1 MLRVARARAPRAR
14 VNGARARRRARRSAA
29 RRTEATGN
37 GGEHEPPPP
46 PGGVVSFV
54 LCAPEGPLNVGAAAR
69 VIQNFSLP
77 SSLRVVRPS
86 ASVLRDD
93 DDGASAPRLHE
104 DAYKFAVHAKWMLDD
119 CCARGESVLEAV
131 AEASLVV
138 ATTARPRENLP
149 LLTLG
154 AACEKMRDEIA
165 RGGKCAILFGNE
177 RTGLTNEE
185 LELAEFGVSIPT
197 SATVGTSAMARR
209 NKYSGGA
216 GVDGSQTATSLNLGM
231 AVGVVAYE
239 LFSQVH
245 EVREDDETKS
255 IGGFNQPHRLT
266 VGERA
271 ALIDDVVAARR
282 AVDVFADVDAEED
295 VIFAEKE
302 RRAITAV
309 LSSGPI
315 ATRDATPIFMLA
327 RRARARP
334 ARGPERVSRR
344 RGARVRASQRW
355 RRAEHQISQRVHSR
369 NIRHQ
374 SHEARARA
382 RRSVGSRRLAAL
394 SAAAPAQF
402 TMRVGPSC
410 ARAASSASSA
420 SSASRSSASKQ
431 VLRLKHRG
439 RDVFL
444 IGTMHYNPASIRL
457 CEETVSTLRPRLG
470 AVVLETCPKRW
481 EKTLTYQPAGSVMR
495 SVLDNE
501 FQSAAEAAGDD
512 AEIVLGDQEIAALGE
527 NLGRLVKETAF
538 DLLYPP
544 RAFTG
549 GWKSYA
555 DDVREAVATEID
567 GGDEGVDAMDLFGDG
582 KLLLNAPVSLIRYP
596 LAWLLKSPKLIVPL
610 ASFWLTIAALPGA
623 VEALPEGAAQS
634 SAETLVTD
642 LFLMLDFLQVTLL
655 SRCFLVALLRD
666 RNEILA
672 RSIADACERVPEG
685 NAVVAVLGA
694 AHLNGVRRRLVE

>member
-1 MLRVARARAPRAR
+1 M
-14 VNGARARRRARRSAA
+14 
-29 RRTEATGN
+29 
-37 GGEHEPPPP
+37 
-46 PGGVVSFV
+46 
-54 LCAPEGPLNVGAAAR
+54 
-69 VIQNFSLP
+69 
-77 SSLRVVRPS
+77 
-86 ASVLRDD
+86 
-93 DDGASAPRLHE
+93 
-104 DAYKFAVHAKWMLDD
+104 
-119 CCARGESVLEAV
+119 LEAV

-165 RGGKCAILFGNE
+165 RGGKCAVLFGNE

-245 EVREDDETKS
+245 AVREDEATKS

-327 RRARARP
+327 RRARALAA

-394 SAAAPAQF
+394 SAAARREPAQF
-402 TMRVGPSC
+402 TMRVGPPC

-457 CEETVSTLRPRLG
+457 CEETVSTLRPAARCRRPRDVPEAVGEDADVSARRERHALG
-470 AVVLETCPKRW
+470 A
-481 EKTLTYQPAGSVMR
+481 G
-495 SVLDNE
+495 
-501 FQSAAEAAGDD
+501 
-512 AEIVLGDQEIAALGE
+512 
-527 NLGRLVKETAF
+527 
-538 DLLYPP
+538 
-544 RAFTG
+544 
-549 GWKSYA
+549 
-555 DDVREAVATEID
+555 
-567 GGDEGVDAMDLFGDG
+567 
-582 KLLLNAPVSLIRYP
+582 
-596 LAWLLKSPKLIVPL
+596 
-610 ASFWLTIAALPGA
+610 
-623 VEALPEGAAQS
+623 
-634 SAETLVTD
+634 
-642 LFLMLDFLQVTLL
+642 
-655 SRCFLVALLRD
+655 
-666 RNEILA
+666 
-672 RSIADACERVPEG
+672 
-685 NAVVAVLGA
+685 
-694 AHLNGVRRRLVE
+694 

>member
-245 EVREDDETKS
+245 AVREDDETKS

-327 RRARARP
+327 RRARAL
-334 ARGPERVSRR
+334 ARLADPNALV
-344 RGARVRASQRW
+344 ADA
-355 RRAEHQISQRVHSR
+355 
-369 NIRHQ
+369 
-374 SHEARARA
+374 ARAYARA
-382 RRSVGSRRLAAL
+382 NGGAVPSTKSLNAYIRETLGISLTKRELERAAAL
-394 SAAAPAQF
+394 
-402 TMRVGPSC
+402 V
-410 ARAASSASSA
+410 
-420 SSASRSSASKQ
+420 
-431 VLRLKHRG
+431 
-439 RDVFL
+439 RD
-444 IGTMHYNPASIRL
+444 
-457 CEETVSTLRPRLG
+457 
-470 AVVLETCPKRW
+470 
-481 EKTLTYQPAGSVMR
+481 
-495 SVLDNE
+495 
-501 FQSAAEAAGDD
+501 
-512 AEIVLGDQEIAALGE
+512 
-527 NLGRLVKETAF
+527 
-538 DLLYPP
+538 DLPP
-544 RAFTG
+544 
-549 GWKSYA
+549 
-555 DDVREAVATEID
+555 
-567 GGDEGVDAMDLFGDG
+567 
-582 KLLLNAPVSLIRYP
+582 
-596 LAWLLKSPKLIVPL
+596 
-610 ASFWLTIAALPGA
+610 
-623 VEALPEGAAQS
+623 
-634 SAETLVTD
+634 
-642 LFLMLDFLQVTLL
+642 
-655 SRCFLVALLRD
+655 
-666 RNEILA
+666 
-672 RSIADACERVPEG
+672 
-685 NAVVAVLGA
+685 
-694 AHLNGVRRRLVE
+694 

>member
-394 SAAAPAQF
+394 SAAAPSRDGTVHHARRPLVRAR
-402 TMRVGPSC
+402 RVQREQRVQRV
-410 ARAASSASSA
+410 AVERKQASVTPEAP
-420 SSASRSSASKQ
+420 RT
-431 VLRLKHRG
+431 G
-439 RDVFL
+439 RVFD
-444 IGTMHYNPASIRL
+444 R
-457 CEETVSTLRPRLG
+457 
-470 AVVLETCPKRW
+470 
-481 EKTLTYQPAGSVMR
+481 
-495 SVLDNE
+495 
-501 FQSAAEAAGDD
+501 DD
-512 AEIVLGDQEIAALGE
+512 ALQPGE
-527 NLGRLVKETAF
+527 H
-538 DLLYPP
+538 PP
-544 RAFTG
+544 
-549 GWKSYA
+549 
-555 DDVREAVATEID
+555 VR
-567 GGDEGVDAMDLFGDG
+567 GNGVDA
-582 KLLLNAPVSLIRYP
+582 PP
-596 LAWLLKSPKLIVPL
+596 
-610 ASFWLTIAALPGA
+610 AA
-623 VEALPEGAAQS
+623 
-634 SAETLVTD
+634 
-642 LFLMLDFLQVTLL
+642 
-655 SRCFLVALLRD
+655 RCRRPRD
-666 RNEILA
+666 
-672 RSIADACERVPEG
+672 VPE
-685 NAVVAVLGA
+685 AVGEDADVSARRERHALGV
-694 AHLNGVRRRLVE
+694 G